1 MFPGNL
7 RIVVKL
13 CWNLSMC
20 WLYAITK
27 YHYVPGIDEVL
38 LAIDDAKRLGFQFM
52 ELEGVGPQLY
62 TVEKNRSIIKE
73 KCRKNDLQLVDFVP
87 VLPDIVS
94 IDVERRRKALKD
106 FRVGCELGAYFET
119 GMVQAD
125 TFHLPIHVEVPYDV
139 SKEFKFA
146 YHPPQLKVDPDFDFW
161 KFFNNILVPSISE
174 CNDMAKAHGLKLC
187 IEPRT
192 WENISNVWALEL
204 LMREVGSQNLGAV
217 LDTAH
222 LAAQKMQIEQ
232 CIEMLGKRIFYVHA
246 SDNNFLTE
254 DHLEIGKG
262 NINWTNVLKALKK
275 HNYQGYIG
283 IDIGGK
289 HEIKNQLDTM
299 YINSKKY
306 LEELIQKLS

>member
-1 MFPGNL
+1 
-7 RIVVKL
+7 
-13 CWNLSMC
+13 MC

-27 YHYVPGIDEVL
+27 YRYVPDIDEIL
-38 LAIDDAKRLGFQFM
+38 SAIDDAKRMGFQYM

-62 TVEKNRSIIKE
+62 TVAENRSAVKE
-73 KCRKNDLQLVDFVP
+73 KCEKAGIKLIDFVP
-87 VLPDIVS
+87 VLPDMVS
-94 IDVERRRKALKD
+94 VDAEKRRRALKD
-106 FRVGCELGAYFET
+106 FRVGCELGSYFET

-125 TFHLPIHVEVPYDV
+125 TFHLPIYAEVPYDV

-146 YHPPQLKVDPDFDFW
+146 YRPPPLKVDPKFDFW
-161 KFFNNILVPSISE
+161 QYFNSVLVPSISE
-174 CNDMAKAHGLKLC
+174 CNDMAKAHGLRLC

-204 LMREVGSQNLGAV
+204 LMREVGSGNLGAV

-222 LAAQKMQIEQ
+222 LAAQKMPIVQ

-246 SDNNFLTE
+246 SDSNFQTE

-262 NINWTNVLKALKK
+262 SIDWTNVLKALKK
-275 HNYQGYIG
+275 HNYGGYIG

-289 HEIKNQLDTM
+289 AETKNTLDTM
-299 YINSKKY
+299 YVNSKKH
-306 LEELIQKLS
+306 LEGQMQKI